1 MALFATSS
9 NRVFQGKQVL
19 INSYNGLGCKWLQVA
34 TGKWQPPSPPA
45 SFHNKL
51 FTRITVLDF
60 RMSFRNRPCGI
71 VHRGRCLLFSFH
83 ATCPVLQRK
92 ALSRCM
98 QEIQDLSPR
107 TYEHFIRI
115 GPLKLG
121 QSRTNQLSFFIR
133 PHSKQPAVCCR
144 QDHARRPHNN
154 SDHNAVSA
162 LVGRH
167 TIHRYSTPAR
177 GIHAPDSYCRQRT
190 RYGSHFPRWLAC
202 HPQVSKYRLLA

>member
-1 MALFATSS
+1 
-9 NRVFQGKQVL
+9 
-19 INSYNGLGCKWLQVA
+19 
-34 TGKWQPPSPPA
+34 
-45 SFHNKL
+45 
-51 FTRITVLDF
+51 
-60 RMSFRNRPCGI
+60 MSFRNRPCGI

-144 QDHARRPHNN
+144 QDHVRRPRNN
-154 SDHNAVSA
+154 SDHNAFSA

-167 TIHRYSTPAR
+167 TIHSYSTLAR
-177 GIHAPDSYCRQRT
+177 GTHAPDPYCLQRT
-190 RYGSHFPRWLAC
+190 RYASHFPRWLAC
-202 HPQVSKYRLLA
+202 HPQVSKYRLLASHLASRRPVVFPEASADGKTLLPPVHDHRTSLSVLCRLCPA